1 MRHDDGTRNDDGSRN
16 DGRLWHGPRDDGWLW
31 IWRSIRPDEGAGPE
45 LRESI
50 SSWYLHR
57 HGVSLDFEREAI
69 VTTGSKEGISHLAL
83 ALVRAGDTVIVPDP
97 AYPVHAQGFE
107 IAGANIRRVPLQT
120 PAQFLFDLEEEIV
133 KGPDRPIRALVLN
146 FPCNPSGCCVELSF
160 FEKIVELAV
169 KHSFWVI
176 HDFAYADLV
185 FDEYRAPSILQVQ
198 GAKEV
203 AVEFF
208 TMSKSYNMAGW
219 RVGFMCGNAKLV
231 AALKHVKPYFD
242 YGMYRPIQYA
252 ASVALKYGGHYVA
265 QVRDTYQRRRD
276 VLVAG
281 LRSCGWDVS
290 PPQGGM
296 FVWARIPSLFRHLR
310 SLDYCQLL
318 LNESGVVVFP
328 GIGFGPLGDEFVR
341 FSLIQNEVVIGR
353 AVDSIRTILCDDE
366 CSTDVDGLIY
376 GTL

>member
-1 MRHDDGTRNDDGSRN
+1 MHEK
-16 DGRLWHGPRDDGWLW
+16 GRLTDMVEIETENRVFPLQKRMPKYLASAVEEMKQKALILRECSPDSLMDFGIGNPGQEAPSWILDTMIEEAGKIGASGYMPSHG
-31 IWRSIRPDEGAGPE
+31 IPE

-57 HGVSLDFEREAI
+57 HGVSLDFEQEAI
-69 VTTGSKEGISHLAL
+69 VTIGSKEGISHLAL

-296 FVWARIPSLFRHLR
+296 FVWGAMI
-310 SLDYCQLL
+310 
-318 LNESGVVVFP
+318 ESGV
-328 GIGFGPLGDEFVR
+328 
-341 FSLIQNEVVIGR
+341 R
-353 AVDSIRTILCDDE
+353 ADYI
-366 CSTDVDGLIY
+366 
-376 GTL
+376 